1 MKENNP
7 LSPHIQIYNW
17 HISSLISISHRITGI
32 INIIL
37 ITLICLWTALLL
49 LGDINYEL
57 IQKFFE
63 TFFGKFLIMGTV
75 WSFSFQI
82 LSEIRHLFWDL
93 GLGFELKTSN
103 ITGLLVIFGSFV
115 LTILIFTLGSSV
127 ILMPLMLWFLFNLVS
142 YYDKSYDEVLLF
154 FTSQPT
160 KFLFSLFIIFA
171 YFYSSLSISEVFE
184 DYIESEK
191 LKYVAN
197 RLLYLFAIIIPI
209 STLLLL
215 FKLSL

>member
-1 MKENNP
+1 
-7 LSPHIQIYNW
+7 
-17 HISSLISISHRITGI
+17 
-32 INIIL
+32 
-37 ITLICLWTALLL
+37 
-49 LGDINYEL
+49 
-57 IQKFFE
+57 
-63 TFFGKFLIMGTV
+63 
-75 WSFSFQI
+75 
-82 LSEIRHLFWDL
+82 
-93 GLGFELKTSN
+93 
-103 ITGLLVIFGSFV
+103 
-115 LTILIFTLGSSV
+115 
-127 ILMPLMLWFLFNLVS
+127 MPLMLWFLFNLVS

-197 RLLYLFAIIIPI
+197 RLLFLFAIVIPI